1 MKKIAL
7 LGLFL
12 VTLVMGCKDDNEK
25 MTPDTVVTATLAG
38 SAEVPANV
46 STSTGKVDGTFN
58 EDTKIL
64 MLNITYT
71 GFTPVAWH
79 IHKAAAGTNGGVIF
93 NMGTT
98 FSSPFMYTQTL
109 NAEQEAD
116 LKAGL
121 YYVNLHSV
129 TYPNGE
135 IRGQLRVN

>member
-1 MKKIAL
+1 MKKITLLAL
-7 LGLFL
+7 F
-12 VTLVMGCKDDNEK
+12 VMTLLMGCKDDEE
-25 MTPDTVVTATLAG
+25 MMADTLVTATLSG
-38 SAEVPANV
+38 SAEVPANP
-46 STSTGKVDGTFN
+46 SASTGNVSGTFN
-58 EDTKIL
+58 EETKML

-98 FSSPFMYTQTL
+98 FSTPFMFMQTL
-109 NAEQEAD
+109 DATQESD

-121 YYVNLHSV
+121 YYVNLHSS

-135 IRGQLRVN
+135 IRGQLNTN

>member
-1 MKKIAL
+1 MKKITLLAL
-7 LGLFL
+7 FV
-12 VTLVMGCKDDNEK
+12 VTLLMGCKDDEE
-25 MTPDTVVTATLAG
+25 MIADTLVAATLSG
-38 SAEVPANV
+38 SAEVPANP
-46 STSTGKVDGTFN
+46 SASTGNVSGTFN
-58 EDTKIL
+58 EETKIL

-98 FSSPFMYTQTL
+98 FSTPFMFMQTL
-109 NAEQEAD
+109 DATQESD

-121 YYVNLHSV
+121 YYVNLHSA

-135 IRGQLRVN
+135 IRGQLSTN

>member
-1 MKKIAL
+1 MKKITLLAL
-7 LGLFL
+7 F
-12 VTLVMGCKDDNEK
+12 VMTLLMGCKDDEE
-25 MTPDTVVTATLAG
+25 MMADTLVTATLSG
-38 SAEVPANV
+38 SAEVPANP
-46 STSTGKVDGTFN
+46 SASTGNVSGTFN
-58 EDTKIL
+58 EETKML

-98 FSSPFMYTQTL
+98 FSTPFMFMQTL
-109 NAEQEAD
+109 DATQESD

-121 YYVNLHSV
+121 YYVNLHSA

-135 IRGQLRVN
+135 IRGQLITN

>member
-1 MKKIAL
+1 
-7 LGLFL
+7 
-12 VTLVMGCKDDNEK
+12 MGCKDDEE
-25 MTPDTVVTATLAG
+25 MMADTLLTATLSG
-38 SAEVPANV
+38 SAEVAANP
-46 STSTGKVDGTFN
+46 STSTGNVSGTFN
-58 EDTKIL
+58 EETKML

-98 FSSPFMYTQTL
+98 FSTPFMFMQTL
-109 NAEQEAD
+109 DAAQESD

-121 YYVNLHSV
+121 YYVNLHSA

-135 IRGQLRVN
+135 IRGQLSTN

>member
-1 MKKIAL
+1 MKKITLLAL
-7 LGLFL
+7 F
-12 VTLVMGCKDDNEK
+12 VMTLLMGCKDDEE
-25 MTPDTVVTATLAG
+25 MMADTLVTATLSG
-38 SAEVPANV
+38 SAEVPANP
-46 STSTGKVDGTFN
+46 SASTGNVSGTFN
-58 EDTKIL
+58 EETKML

-98 FSSPFMYTQTL
+98 FSTPFMFMQTL
-109 NAEQEAD
+109 DATQESD

-121 YYVNLHSV
+121 YYVNLHSA

-135 IRGQLRVN
+135 IRGQLNTN